1 MLELARKK
9 RWMFARGTLP
19 PPLVLFE
26 DKPATGESAAW
37 RGATPVLGALN
48 RPFPLDFKVSTQY
61 RAGFHVSSEIQA
73 VDPTDNQRLV
83 FLKFYG
89 PTFGLRY
96 VGAMYVGCLQD
107 VAKGYKNISAA
118 MQARF
123 SQPLPDNVDYFR
135 LLGPD
140 KVEPIDMTAVPTK
153 TEEGKLVPLPCPE
166 HGEIIVIQSA
176 AIDPECS
183 FSKKYTIFPRFSV
196 PEPVPRTLTFGEQ
209 LLEDAEGSFLG
220 VDVKFAGGADDNK
233 YTLTAHRS
241 ALCTTEYFR
250 RLFTTGVREGQLP
263 PVCDKDGFYSI
274 TPPAFATQATMKQ
287 FIRWIYTRHVD
298 KEIKLD
304 VPLCLN
310 LSIIP
315 FSNNG

>member
-26 DKPATGESAAW
+26 EKPAAGGTAAW

-48 RPFPLDFKVSTQY
+48 RPFPLDFKVSAQY

-73 VDPTDNQRLV
+73 LEANDFQKLV
-83 FLKFYG
+83 FLKFYS

-96 VGAMYVGCLQD
+96 VGAMYIGCLQE
-107 VAKGYKNISAA
+107 VAQGYKGISAA

-123 SQPLPDNVDYFR
+123 GQPLPDNVDYYR

-140 KVEPIDMTAVPTK
+140 RVEPIDMTPPTK
-153 TEEGKLVPLPCPE
+153 TEDGKLVPLPCPD
-166 HGEIIVIQSA
+166 HGEIIVIQSST
-176 AIDPECS
+176 IEPECC
-183 FSKKYTIFPRFSV
+183 FSKKFTIFPRFSV

-209 LLEDAEGSFLG
+209 LLEDAEGSFMG
-220 VDVKFAGGADDNK
+220 VDVKFTGGADDNK
-233 YTLTAHRS
+233 FTLTAHRS

-263 PVCDKDGFYSI
+263 PVCDKDGFYCI
-274 TPPAFATQATMKQ
+274 TPPAFATQATMQQ

-298 KEIKLD
+298 KELKLD

-310 LSIIP
+310 LSIFLLSDFI
-315 FSNNG
+315 